1 MKWHREGDRHKGEA
15 ELVAHVINLTA
26 GHSAWEEL
34 LSHPQYLL
42 LSDQINRL
50 YNQLCFYQNSK
61 VSERHDNPSL
71 CTFDKTFFWIFLFLF
86 IYNLFLVILAAC
98 SSVTIFT

>member
-1 MKWHREGDRHKGEA
+1 VKWHREGDRHKGEA

-26 GHSAWEEL
+26 GRSAWEEL

-50 YNQLCFYQNSK
+50 YNQLCFYQNIRQNK

-71 CTFDKTFFWIFLFLF
+71 CTFDKTFFLDF
-86 IYNLFLVILAAC
+86 VP
-98 SSVTIFT
+98 